1 MRFSPIYMT
10 FLATVALASPAPA
23 AAPAPIAV
31 SYAAPAP
38 NAPTCPRN
46 VIESDIIADVI
57 VFGVESAK
65 CKILQC
71 AKVVVTASC
80 ILDAL
85 PDLTSTL
92 AYVSGNAEKMSRR
105 SSTAKW

>member
-10 FLATVALASPAPA
+10 FLVTVALASPAPA

-31 SYAAPAP
+31 SCAAPAP
-38 NAPTCPRN
+38 NAPICARN
-46 VIESDIIADVI
+46 VIESDIIADAI

-92 AYVSGNAEKMSRR
+92 ACVSGNVEKVSRR
-105 SSTAKW
+105 SGTA

>member
-10 FLATVALASPAPA
+10 FLVAVALASPAPMS
-23 AAPAPIAV
+23 V

-38 NAPTCPRN
+38 NAPICARSVVET
-46 VIESDIIADVI
+46 DIIADAI

-71 AKVVVTASC
+71 AKVVATASC

-92 AYVSGNAEKMSRR
+92 ACVSGSAEKVSRR
-105 SSTAKW
+105 SGAA